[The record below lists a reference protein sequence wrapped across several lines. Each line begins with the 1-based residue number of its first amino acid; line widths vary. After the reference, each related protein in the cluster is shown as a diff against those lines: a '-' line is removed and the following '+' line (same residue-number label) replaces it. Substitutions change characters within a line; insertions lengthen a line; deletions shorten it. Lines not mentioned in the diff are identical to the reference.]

1 MPRPGLCAN
10 SLPPSVPTS
19 PLAVRDVTSLIG
31 SFLDDGNRRHGQRI
45 PLPFLL
51 ELEPCETSLLAP
63 SEGTVVVGKDLS
75 ESGIGFF
82 HQNRIPCQ
90 RVRLRLELAGI
101 GPLELICEMLWCHF
115 TRHGWYESG
124 ARIVAIEAARLAVAR
139 AG

>member
-1 MPRPGLCAN
+1 MPRPGLCA
-10 SLPPSVPTS
+10 LPRSMPTTP
-19 PLAVRDVTSLIG
+19 PLAVREVTSLIAG
-31 SFLDDGNRRHGQRI
+31 ILADGNRRHRQRI

-51 ELEPCETSLLAP
+51 ELQPCESSPPAP

-82 HQNRIPCQ
+82 HQHRIPCQ

-101 GPLELICEMLWCHF
+101 GPIELIAELLWCHF

-124 ARIVAIEAARLAVAR
+124 ARIVAIEAGMLAVA
-139 AG
+139 